1 MWIGFSLD
9 SLIKEGER
17 MKNLALEKIKQDLD
31 AVNSTHGLVI
41 QKLQKELKEVVE
53 LALVPHLKTINDAV
67 ERLQDSQDLTY
78 IDDEYAYQFIHVDF
92 SDILE
97 DIGGEQVDIFKD
109 WLNEHHGVLFD
120 SDHSCLLSCIG
131 PAIVVNDNGSVYDQD
146 SNKIIIRKAEYDNE
160 DGLKALIEAYMEK
173 SGYFPWTLRQDYY
186 GNVFVYNTKGE

>member
-1 MWIGFSLD
+1 
-9 SLIKEGER
+9 

-53 LALVPHLKTINDAV
+53 IALVPHLKTINDAV

-131 PAIVVNDNGSVYDQD
+131 PAIVVNDSGSVYDQD